1 LGERPLSNPTAA
13 SSSNLPCMAQVFRQL
28 MVRGAPVEIFS
39 NDGFRKI

>member
-1 LGERPLSNPTAA
+1 
-13 SSSNLPCMAQVFRQL
+13 MAQVFRQL